1 MDKIVKYGAIA
12 FLIFFV
18 VTAPDSAASI
28 IDRVFGWLEDIGN
41 GVSEFV
47 TDTAL

>member
-1 MDKIVKYGAIA
+1 MDKIIKYGAIA
-12 FLIFFV
+12 FVIFFV

-28 IDRVFGWLEDIGN
+28 IDRAINGLESLGN

-47 TDTAL
+47 TNTAL

>member
-1 MDKIVKYGAIA
+1 MDKIIKYGAIA
-12 FLIFFV
+12 FVIFFV
-18 VTAPDSAASI
+18 VTAPDSAAGI
-28 IDRVFGWLEDIGN
+28 INKAIDGLQSLGN